1 MSELKVNSET
11 PVVFRVIDGEVN
23 AFLLG
28 VPASPGTVTCYA
40 HVGQHSEAAVAYY
53 QGGRLARD
61 DEFQPLLSELR
72 SIYESGD
79 EPMKLVVRRRDT
91 PLYRWLR
98 YDNPRTRLPQ

>member
-40 HVGQHSEAAVAYY
+40 HVGQHS
-53 QGGRLARD
+53 
-61 DEFQPLLSELR
+61 
-72 SIYESGD
+72 
-79 EPMKLVVRRRDT
+79 
-91 PLYRWLR
+91 
-98 YDNPRTRLPQ
+98 